1 MFCEVFMKLM
11 VLHAGTPVEISQAT
25 LMVMFVVLGIILV
38 GVGFGRITKTK
49 ETLLQHRWTL
59 TAAVA
64 LALIA
69 VFAVMVP
76 STFRF
81 YIDPDLMMFSNMS
94 ITTMIHGVIGVF
106 AVATGVIYALGDLPV
121 NVKKWMRVTAVL
133 WLADI
138 VVGVVLYLQ
147 MLELI

>member
-1 MFCEVFMKLM
+1 MFYEVLMKLM

-25 LMVMFVVLGIILV
+25 LMIMFVVLGIVLI
-38 GVGFGRITKTK
+38 GVGFGKIAKTK
-49 ETLLQHRWTL
+49 ESLMQHRWAL

-64 LALIA
+64 LAFIA
-69 VFAVMVP
+69 VFTVMVP

-81 YIDPDLMMFSNMS
+81 YIDPDLMLFSNMS

-106 AVATGVIYALGDLPV
+106 AVATGLIYALGDLPV
-121 NVKKWMRVTAVL
+121 NVKKWMRTTAVL

-138 VVGVVLYLQ
+138 AIGVVLYLQ
-147 MLELI
+147 ML

>member
-1 MFCEVFMKLM
+1 MFYEVLMKLM

-25 LMVMFVVLGIILV
+25 LMIMFVVLGIVLI
-38 GVGFGRITKTK
+38 GVGFGKIAKTK
-49 ETLLQHRWTL
+49 ESLMQHRWTL

-69 VFAVMVP
+69 VLTVMVP

-81 YIDPDLMMFSNMS
+81 YIDPDLMLFSNLS

-106 AVATGVIYALGDLPV
+106 AVATGLIYALGDLPV
-121 NVKKWMRVTAVL
+121 NIKKWMRFTAVL

-138 VVGVVLYLQ
+138 AIGVVLYLQ
-147 MLELI
+147 MLGLI

>member
-1 MFCEVFMKLM
+1 MFLEALLRLI

-25 LMVMFVVLGIILV
+25 LMMMFVVLGIILI
-38 GVGFGRITKTK
+38 GIGFGRLTKTK
-49 ETLLQHRWTL
+49 ENLLQHRWVL

-69 VFAVMVP
+69 VFTVMVP

-81 YIDPDLMMFSNMS
+81 YIDPDLMVFSNMS
-94 ITTMIHGVIGVF
+94 ITTMIHGVVGVF
-106 AVATGVIYALGDLPV
+106 ALVTGVIYAFGDLPM
-121 NVKKWMRVTAVL
+121 NVKKWMRITAAL

-138 VVGVVLYLQ
+138 VIGVVLYLQ